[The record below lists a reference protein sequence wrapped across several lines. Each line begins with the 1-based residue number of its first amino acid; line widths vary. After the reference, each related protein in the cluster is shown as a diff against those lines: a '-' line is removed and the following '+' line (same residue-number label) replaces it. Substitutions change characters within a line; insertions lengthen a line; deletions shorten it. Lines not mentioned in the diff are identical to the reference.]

1 MVAIFKSIAKL
12 KEKQILH
19 SPFIKGTVGQRCVLF
34 LPPFVRVST
43 HEYFMAAVESLLGI
57 VPLPCSMHDFPCLLH
72 CYKSFIIPDKPHLK

>member
-19 SPFIKGTVGQRCVLF
+19 SPFIKGTVGQQCVLF

-57 VPLPCSMHDFPCLLH
+57 VPLLAPCMISHASCTVIKAL
-72 CYKSFIIPDKPHLK
+72 SFLISLT